1 MTTFTLHRQDALA
14 WSGEHEWRK
23 GQSYVRGLTGLSAR
37 PEGAAT
43 VLRATTY
50 GQEPYQVRAT
60 LEGGEVV
67 SARCSCPVGGGGH
80 CKHVA
85 ALLARAVEDP
95 RAFAGVPELSE
106 ALSGL
111 SVPELHRLIAR
122 LLDRAPELEALV
134 YASSARSAPAGSARG
149 QIEAAFDA
157 IRRSYHPDWDHEGEG
172 PDTEAIDLVL
182 EGADGLLE
190 NLEALDTAWAGQL
203 LDTYLAVLDGVED
216 TYDEDFD
223 WGLDDLQERAMA
235 AVQRLLVSGKLD
247 EGAREDAFEA
257 IQSEVASGR
266 GNMEGEAFSDLVAAL
281 REDER
286 ASLLNL
292 LRTLVKGERSE
303 YLRQEY
309 ARALYHLTGNDNLS
323 DEEAEALLRAS
334 GDLRELLNFLLE
346 RGRTEDVRRAVREA
360 GWRAHFPDLE
370 PVFAAHGQLPLLEAL
385 AREGLDQGQTRRWLF
400 GRFVTTGRKQEAH
413 ALARETVLKSP
424 NPEWLI
430 SLREVS
436 PDWEAER
443 AEITSRLWRQ
453 KGHTEVLM
461 DLLLREGLTEEALR
475 LAGERDIVP
484 VRQLLTLAGQ
494 LDAERAV
501 PLIVRAAQLHI
512 DLRNRGGYHE
522 AAQLLSRLPALIGR
536 EATAAQVRA
545 VIERQP
551 RLSALRDE
559 LRQAGLL

>member
-1 MTTFTLHRQDALA
+1 MTTFTLRRQDALA

-37 PEGAAT
+37 PERTAT
-43 VLRATTY
+43 VLRGTAY

-111 SVPELHRLIAR
+111 SVPELHRLISR
-122 LLDRAPELEALV
+122 MLDRAPELEALV
-134 YASSARSAPAGSARG
+134 YASSAPSAPAGSARG

-157 IRRSYHPDWDHEGEG
+157 IRRTYNPEWDHEGEG

-190 NLEALDTAWAGQL
+190 NLDALDSAWAGQL
-203 LDTYLAVLDGVED
+203 LDTYLTVLDGIGD
-216 TYDEDFD
+216 TYDGDFD
-223 WGLDDLQERAMA
+223 WGLDDLQARALA
-235 AVQRLLVSGKLD
+235 AVQTLLVSGKLD

-257 IQSEVASGR
+257 VQSEVASGR
-266 GNMEGEAFSDLVAAL
+266 WNSDDEAFFDLVAAL

-292 LRTLVKGERSE
+292 LRNLVKGERSE
-303 YLRQEY
+303 YLRQQY
-309 ARALYHLTGNDNLS
+309 ARALYHLTANDNLS

-334 GDLRELLNFLLE
+334 GNLGELLDFLLE

-360 GWRAHFPDLE
+360 GRRAHFPELE
-370 PVFAAHGQLPLLEAL
+370 PVFAAHDQLPLLEAL
-385 AREGLDQGQTRRWLF
+385 AHEGREQEQTRRWLF
-400 GRFVTTGRKQEAH
+400 ARYVATGRKPEAH
-413 ALARETVLKSP
+413 ALAREVVLKSP
-424 NPEWLI
+424 TPEWLI
-430 SLREVS
+430 SLKDVS
-436 PDWEAER
+436 PDWETER

-461 DLLLREGLTEEALR
+461 DLLLREGLAQEALR

-484 VRQLLTLAGQ
+484 VRQLLALAGQ

-512 DLRNRGGYHE
+512 DLRNRNGYHE
-522 AAQLLSRLPALIGR
+522 AAQILSQLPTLVGRPEAL
-536 EATAAQVRA
+536 TQVRA
-545 VIERQP
+545 VVERQP
-551 RLSALRDE
+551 RLPALRDE

>member
-1 MTTFTLHRQDALA
+1 MTTFSLRRQNALA

-43 VLRATTY
+43 VLRGTAY

-111 SVPELHRLIAR
+111 SVPELHRLINR
-122 LLDRAPELEALV
+122 MLDRAPELEALV
-134 YASSARSAPAGSARG
+134 YASSARSAPAGSARE

-157 IRRSYHPDWDHEGEG
+157 IRRTYTPDWDHEGEG
-172 PDTEAIDLVL
+172 PDTGAIDLVL
-182 EGADGLLE
+182 EGADALLE

-223 WGLDDLQERAMA
+223 WGLDDLQARALA

-266 GNMEGEAFSDLVAAL
+266 WNVEGGAFSDLVAAL

-303 YLRQEY
+303 YLRQGY
-309 ARALYHLTGNDNLS
+309 ARALYHLTADNLS

-334 GDLRELLNFLLE
+334 GELGELLNFLLE

-360 GWRAHFPDLE
+360 GRRAHFPELE
-370 PVFAAHGQLPLLEAL
+370 PMFAAHGQLPLLEAL
-385 AREGLDQGQTRRWLF
+385 AREGLEQGQTRRWLF
-400 GRFVTTGRKQEAH
+400 ERYVATGRKPEAH
-413 ALARETVLKSP
+413 ALAREIVLKAP
-424 NPEWLI
+424 TPEWLI
-430 SLREVS
+430 SLKDVS
-436 PDWEAER
+436 PDWQEER
-443 AEITSRLWRQ
+443 SEITLRLWRQ

-461 DLLLREGLTEEALR
+461 DLLLREGLAQEALR

-484 VRQLLTLAGQ
+484 VSQLLTLAGQ
-494 LDAERAV
+494 LDTERAV

-512 DLRNRGGYHE
+512 DLRNRNGYHE
-522 AAQLLSRLPALIGR
+522 AAQILTRLPALIGH
-536 EATAAQVRA
+536 EATAEQVRA

-551 RLSALRDE
+551 RLPALRDE

>member
-1 MTTFTLHRQDALA
+1 MTTFSLRRQDALA

-43 VLRATTY
+43 VLRGTAY

-95 RAFAGVPELSE
+95 RAFAGLPELSE
-106 ALSGL
+106 ALEGL

-122 LLDRAPELEALV
+122 MLDRAPELEALV
-134 YASSARSAPAGSARG
+134 YASSARSAPAGSARE

-157 IRRSYHPDWDHEGEG
+157 IRRTYTPDWDHEGEG
-172 PDTEAIDLVL
+172 PDTGAIDLVL
-182 EGADGLLE
+182 EGADALLE

-223 WGLDDLQERAMA
+223 WGLDDLQARALA

-257 IQSEVASGR
+257 VQSEVASGR
-266 GNMEGEAFSDLVAAL
+266 WDVEGGAFSDLVGAL

-292 LRTLVKGERSE
+292 LRDLVKGERSG
-303 YLRQEY
+303 YLRQGY
-309 ARALYHLTGNDNLS
+309 ARALYHLTADNLS
-323 DEEAEALLRAS
+323 DEEAEALVRAS
-334 GDLRELLNFLLE
+334 GDLSELLKFLLE
-346 RGRTEDVRRAVREA
+346 RGRAEDVRRAVREA
-360 GWRAHFPDLE
+360 GWRAHFPELE
-370 PVFAAHGQLPLLEAL
+370 PMFAAHGQLPLLEAL
-385 AREGLDQGQTRRWLF
+385 AREGLEQGQTRRWLF
-400 GRFVTTGRKQEAH
+400 ERYVATGRKKEAH
-413 ALARETVLKSP
+413 ALAREIVLKSP
-424 NPEWLI
+424 SPEWLI
-430 SLREVS
+430 SLKDVS
-436 PDWEAER
+436 PDWQEER
-443 AEITSRLWRQ
+443 SEITLRLWRQ

-461 DLLLREGLTEEALR
+461 DLLLREGLAQEALR
-475 LAGERDIVP
+475 LAEERDTVP

-494 LDAERAV
+494 LGAERAV
-501 PLIVRAAQLHI
+501 PLIMRAAQLHI
-512 DLRNRGGYHE
+512 DLRNRNGYHE
-522 AAQLLSRLPALIGR
+522 AAQILIRLPALIGR
-536 EATAAQVRA
+536 EGAAEQVRA

-551 RLSALRDE
+551 RLPALRDE

>member
-1 MTTFTLHRQDALA
+1 MTTFSLRRQDALA

-43 VLRATTY
+43 VLRGTAY

-122 LLDRAPELEALV
+122 MLDRAPELEALV
-134 YASSARSAPAGSARG
+134 YASSARSAPAGSARE

-157 IRRSYHPDWDHEGEG
+157 IRRTYTPDWDHEGEG
-172 PDTEAIDLVL
+172 PDTGAIDLVL
-182 EGADGLLE
+182 EGADALLE
-190 NLEALDTAWAGQL
+190 NLEALDAAWAGQL

-223 WGLDDLQERAMA
+223 WGLDDLQARALA

-257 IQSEVASGR
+257 VQSEVASGR
-266 GNMEGEAFSDLVAAL
+266 WDVEGGAFSDLVGAL

-303 YLRQEY
+303 YVRQGY
-309 ARALYHLTGNDNLS
+309 ARALYHLTADNLS

-334 GDLRELLNFLLE
+334 GDLGELLNFLLE

-360 GWRAHFPDLE
+360 GRRAHFPELE
-370 PVFAAHGQLPLLEAL
+370 PMFAAHGQLPLLEAL
-385 AREGLDQGQTRRWLF
+385 AREGLEQGQTRRWLF
-400 GRFVTTGRKQEAH
+400 ERYVATGRKQEAH
-413 ALARETVLKSP
+413 ALAREIVLKSP
-424 NPEWLI
+424 SPEWLI
-430 SLREVS
+430 SLKDVS
-436 PDWEAER
+436 PDWQEER
-443 AEITSRLWRQ
+443 SEITLRLWRQ
-453 KGHTEVLM
+453 KRHTEVLM

-475 LAGERDIVP
+475 LAEERDTVP

-494 LDAERAV
+494 LGAERAV
-501 PLIVRAAQLHI
+501 PLIMRAAQLHI
-512 DLRNRGGYHE
+512 DLRNRNGYHE
-522 AAQLLSRLPALIGR
+522 AAQILTRLPALIGR
-536 EATAAQVRA
+536 EASAKQVRA

-551 RLSALRDE
+551 RLPALRDE